1 MKEHPYIEE
10 LGRFTAYMRTN
21 LPYARTRRFA
31 RNTPYTAVSP
41 SESPLRFAGR
51 RDESVIVGYYTSAEV
66 PSPRRRQ
73 PGAPLGELS
82 VRRIH
87 IAHRR
92 CEQGFQ
98 GAQHPLAQNAHPTD
112 LSLKSIG
119 KPLQIGAFTKRNW
132 TPASILIVSKLVSS
146 YGGPDRIRTDDPHNA
161 NVMRSQLR
169 YRPRYPIMPAISGAD
184 LIIISEFQNL

>member
-1 MKEHPYIEE
+1 MKEHPYIGE
-10 LGRFTAYMRTN
+10 LGCFTAYVRTN

-41 SESPLRFAGR
+41 SESPLHFADR
-51 RDESVIVGYYTSAEV
+51 RDESVIMGYYTSAEV

-82 VRRIH
+82 VRQIH

-98 GAQHPLAQNAHPTD
+98 WAQHPSAHDFGTKSSVLHLDRGVQTPDMQKAPCQHLDGAGMGLDASSAQPGT
-112 LSLKSIG
+112 
-119 KPLQIGAFTKRNW
+119 RNQ
-132 TPASILIVSKLVSS
+132 S
-146 YGGPDRIRTDDPHNA
+146 
-161 NVMRSQLR
+161 
-169 YRPRYPIMPAISGAD
+169 
-184 LIIISEFQNL
+184 

>member
-41 SESPLRFAGR
+41 SESPLHFADR

-73 PGAPLGELS
+73 PSAPLGELS

-112 LSLKSIG
+112 LSLKSTYRKKANRLYGDHFRITVEPVIVKKYRKTLANRG
-119 KPLQIGAFTKRNW
+119 FYKKKLDTRFDTYCIKTGVQLWW
-132 TPASILIVSKLVSS
+132 T
-146 YGGPDRIRTDDPHNA
+146 
-161 NVMRSQLR
+161 
-169 YRPRYPIMPAISGAD
+169 
-184 LIIISEFQNL
+184 